1 MSALAAIRPGD
12 RVKFRRFH
20 GLPNQQGIR
29 DSSEAWGT
37 VKLRNRDGSIV
48 LDAGGRH
55 GRPHVIHSDEHVLAV
70 RPAR

>member
-12 RVKFRRFH
+12 QVKFLRFH
-20 GLPNQQGIR
+20 GLPNQHGIR
-29 DSSEAWGT
+29 ESSEAWGT

-48 LDAGGRH
+48 VDAGGRH
-55 GRPHVIHSDEHVLAV
+55 GTPHFIGCDAHVLAV